1 MKIHKPM
8 KILKILLGPELCWII
23 LYGLALGV
31 AWANKKSGFAY
42 DAIIENVWFYIPL
55 ISVMIFGLYWIPIV
69 EKNWLL
75 ARIWISGIIM
85 GHFVLETLL
94 KSYSHQGPGI
104 GMGYLAGMLLLFII
118 LVAGSIVV
126 KLVH

>member
-1 MKIHKPM
+1 MKV
-8 KILKILLGPELCWII
+8 LKIVLGPELYWVLLYMLSII
-23 LYGLALGV
+23 L
-31 AWANKKSGFAY
+31 AWANKRSNFVY
-42 DAIIENVWFYIPL
+42 DDIIENVWFYIPV

-69 EKNWLL
+69 EKNWLM
-75 ARIWISGIIM
+75 ARIWISGIVM

-94 KSYSHQGPGI
+94 ESYSQQGPGI

>member
-1 MKIHKPM
+1 MKV
-8 KILKILLGPELCWII
+8 LKIVLGPELYWVLLYMLSII
-23 LYGLALGV
+23 L
-31 AWANKKSGFAY
+31 AWANKRSNFVY
-42 DAIIENVWFYIPL
+42 DDIIENVWFYIPV

-94 KSYSHQGPGI
+94 ESYSQQGPGI
-104 GMGYLAGMLLLFII
+104 GMGYLAGMLLLFFI
-118 LVAGSIVV
+118 LLAGSIVV

>member
-1 MKIHKPM
+1 MKV
-8 KILKILLGPELCWII
+8 LKIVLGPELYWVLLYMLSII
-23 LYGLALGV
+23 LAQ
-31 AWANKKSGFAY
+31 ANKRSNFVY
-42 DAIIENVWFYIPL
+42 DDIIENVWFYIPL
-55 ISVMIFGLYWIPIV
+55 LSIMIFGLYWIPIV

-75 ARIWISGIIM
+75 ARIWISGIVM

-94 KSYSHQGPGI
+94 ESYSQQGPGI

>member
-1 MKIHKPM
+1 MKF
-8 KILKILLGPELCWII
+8 LKIMLGPELCWILLYLLSRI
-23 LYGLALGV
+23 L
-31 AWANKKSGFAY
+31 AWANKRSNFVY
-42 DAIIENVWFYIPL
+42 DDVIENVWFYVPL
-55 ISVMIFGLYWIPIV
+55 LSAMIFGLYWIPMV

-75 ARIWISGIIM
+75 VRIWISGIIM
-85 GHFVLETLL
+85 GHFVLEALL
-94 KSYSHQGPGI
+94 QSYSQQGPGI

>member
-1 MKIHKPM
+1 M
-8 KILKILLGPELCWII
+8 KILKIMLGPELCWII

-55 ISVMIFGLYWIPIV
+55 ISVMIFGLYWIDMV

-75 ARIWISGIIM
+75 VRIWISGIIM
-85 GHFVLETLL
+85 GHYVLETLL
-94 KSYSHQGPGI
+94 ESYSQQGPGI